1 MILTREEQKSVLR
14 MVMESHQGI
23 TLSEAK
29 SNQDIREEMKLN
41 LEFYS
46 GLKEVLLSDKKLKE
60 GIKTG
65 ISWLDTVIGIIG
77 GIKDL
82 LTSSDIGKWLSE
94 KIKLIS
100 NRLFPSL
107 SKNPNDWTDKISSFF
122 KKIAEYLGPK
132 SIAYFIAAFK
142 KRSPKP
148 GEEAIQAEMDKA
160 NKIYKAIL
168 IVLIAIAVVKL
179 WMFIAPFYSAAT
191 SASASSA
198 LLGAVKTAGLGGIS
212 SGGFNILGL
221 INKIKH
227 LGHEEGKHASEEGV
241 KDAIANLKDEL
252 KSITQEKPADAPFG
266 DYYNTEESLRMQK
279 LAGIV

>member
-65 ISWLDTVIGIIG
+65 IGWLDTVIGIIG

-227 LGHEEGKHASEEGV
+227 LGHEEGKQAAEDGIQG
-241 KDAIANLKDEL
+241 AIGNLKDEL
-252 KSITQEKPADAPFG
+252 KLLYIFANNLLYIYIYID
-266 DYYNTEESLRMQK
+266 R
-279 LAGIV
+279 